1 MNPLEKINE
10 ALTQA
15 KTFYLATVEGDQPKC
30 RPVAFHL
37 LLGGKLYF
45 GVGDF
50 KDVYRQ
56 MQQNPKVE
64 LCALTESGFLRYTG
78 RAVFQQDD
86 ALAKMVLA
94 KAPAMQKL
102 YNEQTGYSLKIFH
115 LEDAVAEFRS
125 QLQVLE
131 QFSL

>member
-1 MNPLEKINE
+1 MDASMGRPFPVN
-10 ALTQA
+10 
-15 KTFYLATVEGDQPKC
+15 TVFAHSPASWGTCGDRQYTPFPK
-30 RPVAFHL
+30 
-37 LLGGKLYF
+37 
-45 GVGDF
+45 
-50 KDVYRQ
+50 
-56 MQQNPKVE
+56 ME

-131 QFSL
+131 QFPL

>member
-78 RAVFQQDD
+78 RAGLSAGRRPCKDG
-86 ALAKMVLA
+86 AGKGPSHAK
-94 KAPAMQKL
+94 
-102 YNEQTGYSLKIFH
+102 T
-115 LEDAVAEFRS
+115 
-125 QLQVLE
+125 LQ
-131 QFSL
+131 